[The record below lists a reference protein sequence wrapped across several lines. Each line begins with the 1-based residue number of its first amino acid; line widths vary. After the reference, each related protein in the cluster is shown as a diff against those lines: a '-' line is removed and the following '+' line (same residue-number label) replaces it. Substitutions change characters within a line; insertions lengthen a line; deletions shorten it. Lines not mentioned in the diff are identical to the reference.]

1 MRILRGV
8 AIETYGN
15 SYLDRYQRVAE
26 LESNLK
32 VKRLERDLPKFSRTQ
47 DEWISSLTNKKQE
60 ES

>member
-47 DEWISSLTNKKQE
+47 DEWISSLNK
-60 ES
+60 

>member
-8 AIETYGN
+8 AIEKYGN

-32 VKRLERDLPKFSRTQ
+32 VQRMERDVPKFERT
-47 DEWISSLTNKKQE
+47 
-60 ES
+60 